1 MAGPDIISTATHVVD
16 NGVSV
21 NAYTLSAA
29 SLNQIAELFS
39 GSVTTVQLVGSWL
52 IVEPPRIKLTV
63 LRPLVAED
71 RLHHWENSDSHPAS
85 LRQIRA
91 LLLNVSMR
99 PSKHLNNT
107 SLLSI
112 FVN

>member
-1 MAGPDIISTATHVVD
+1 VVD
-16 NGVSV
+16 NSISV
-21 NAYTLSAA
+21 NTDASSSA
-29 SLNQIAELFS
+29 SLDHVTELFTAAM
-39 GSVTTVQLVGSWL
+39 TTSKLVRDWL
-52 IVEPPRIKLTV
+52 VVEPPRIKLTV